1 MIIYFLQEFKQDFYP
16 GENVTII
23 LQEGHRLN
31 GLVREKTKFPELFK
45 EDGTAEQKAFV
56 RYFVCLTDR
65 SGDEALV
72 DEEHIIRDR
81 KTFTKQRLRSFIKN
95 TVTRESWTGAP
106 WLVKSKIA
114 HEYRINTEIPNHL
127 KRDNQILQRKAN
139 MSMKKVEHDRT
150 AANLYPQLSRLPELK
165 PKGNKSK
172 NTNQESAL
180 SRQEQFTEYQRA
192 LAGNPTFAKVPHPT
206 RPNHF
211 SQYSGEN
218 LVFPTG
224 NGFPPIAAKG
234 QPKLAPP
241 PPPPKYPIEDLEI
254 PPVRDSNH
262 RPILKYLSQDTPT
275 VDQTSDGAGSGISMD
290 SVGPLLETW
299 NTLNVYCEVYQLDS
313 FTFDDYIQ
321 ALQFSSDEVQ
331 CELLVEIHCAVLK
344 KLVNDVNDKNGQV
357 QVSLPDLIS
366 PDSEADSAQD
376 TSTLPTPTPEPEIR
390 HSGRTTRSSLAKS
403 EAAELKASK
412 EASQLQAVDL
422 KLHRAAEIDLST
434 GNYDWKAR
442 LRKRDFG
449 EGRWIVIVTGLLN
462 QLSGNPRLRKCCD
475 EILVYLAPL
484 NQEAIPKTA
493 ISQYVSLDINLRVKI
508 LQILCMLSLETK
520 AIRAYMEDCNFQ
532 MTEHRKEK
540 IEIQRARKA
549 A

>member
-1 MIIYFLQEFKQDFYP
+1 MILDN
-16 GENVTII
+16 GD
-23 LQEGHRLN
+23 RLN
-31 GLVREKTKFPELFK
+31 GLVREKTKFPELMK
-45 EDGTAEQKAFV
+45 GDGSTERKAFA
-56 RYFVCLTDR
+56 RYFVCLTNR
-65 SGDEALV
+65 PSEEALV

-95 TVTRESWTGAP
+95 TVTREAWTGAP
-106 WLVKSKIA
+106 WLVKPKIA

-127 KRDNQILQRKAN
+127 KHDTQILQRKTN
-139 MSMKKVEHDRT
+139 ISIKRGEHDRT

-172 NTNQESAL
+172 NGNQESAL
-180 SRQEQFTEYQRA
+180 SRQEQFSEYQRA
-192 LAGNPTFAKVPHPT
+192 LAGNPAFAKVPHST

-211 SQYSGEN
+211 SQCSGEN
-218 LVFPTG
+218 LVFPAG
-224 NGFPPIAAKG
+224 NGFPPIAAKS
-234 QPKLAPP
+234 QPKLPPP

-254 PPVRDSNH
+254 PPTRDSSH

-275 VDQTSDGAGSGISMD
+275 VNQASDGTGSGISME

-299 NTLNVYCEVYQLDS
+299 DTLNVYCEVYQLDS

-344 KLVNDVNDKNGQV
+344 RLVNDVNDKNGQV
-357 QVSLPDLIS
+357 QVSLPEPAR
-366 PDSEADSAQD
+366 PDSEEDSAQD
-376 TSTLPTPTPEPEIR
+376 TSAVPTPTPEPEIR

-403 EAAELKASK
+403 EAAELKAAK
-412 EASQLQAVDL
+412 AANQPPPIDF
-422 KLHRAAEIDLST
+422 KLHRAAELDQSAGT
-434 GNYDWKAR
+434 YDWKAR

-449 EGRWIVIVTGLLN
+449 EGKWIVILVGLLN
-462 QLSGNPRLRKCCD
+462 QLSGNPRLRKSCD
-475 EILVYLAPL
+475 EILAHLAPL
-484 NQEAIPKTA
+484 NQEAISRTA
-493 ISQYVSLDINLRVKI
+493 ISQYASLNINSRVKI
-508 LQILCMLSLETK
+508 LQIICMLSLETK
-520 AIRAYMEDCNFQ
+520 AIRAYMEECNIQ

-540 IEIQRARKA
+540 IEIQRTRKA